1 MISLSLYDLLWNL
14 PVAVSP
20 KNKAERVPMNYTVQ
34 HIAEIT
40 NAQVIGDGN
49 LVIRNI
55 AYDSRIIYSTK
66 NTAFIAINTHKNS
79 GEKFI
84 ESAIDRGINVIISE
98 HHYPD
103 FENITWII
111 VENSVEFLQK
121 LAKYHFEN
129 SHLQSIGITGSNG
142 KTILKEWLY
151 QCLWNEFPTV
161 KSPKSFNSQ
170 IGLPLSLLQINSTHK
185 LGIFEVGISK
195 PDEMEKLENIFHPQI
210 GLLTHI
216 GTAHAANFSSEEELI
231 DEKIRLFKDSEV
243 IIYNGDNSSVD
254 QKIKK
259 SYSGRKLISYGIK
272 KENNVFIKSNISRD
286 ENIIVE
292 YFGEEISF
300 PAHQRDEAT
309 LTNAMALITVLK
321 ELNIE
326 NKKIVEKINLLKAVE
341 MRLESIEGVKGN
353 IIINDSFNLDLDS
366 LKTALQFLKEYN
378 KSKKSLVLTDIVGV
392 NVNSQELYE
401 EVSELVNEQHFD
413 SVFLIGD
420 EISKFSELFKAKTY
434 TFIDTKELIE
444 SKHLTEIEN
453 QIVLLK
459 GARKFEIEKLKDILE
474 LRKHDTVLEV
484 NLNAILHN
492 INYHKSLLKPGTKM
506 MAMVKAN
513 AYGLGSFEVSEFLQ
527 HHHIDYLGV
536 AYADEGVEL
545 RKKGITTPIIVMNP
559 EQHSYQTIIE
569 YDLEPEIYSFRVLEL
584 FYEAVQKSGYD
595 KKYPIHIKLETGMH
609 RLGFKD
615 FELDQLSE
623 TLSEKNLKVQSM
635 FSHLSSSDMPEERA
649 FTLKQFEVFEKNSS
663 YLIEKLGYTPIRH
676 ILNSSGITSYSE
688 HQYDMVRIGIGM
700 LGESSDHEIQKQLQS
715 VVSFKT
721 VISQIS
727 MVEGGESVGYSRRYK
742 ADHLTRIATVPVGYA
757 DGIPRLIGNQVG
769 SLGVNKTLAPIV
781 GNICMD
787 MMMINVDNI
796 PNVKEGDTV
805 TVFNAKPSLKEFAGY
820 CKTITY
826 EVLTSI
832 SPRVKRIYIKD

>member
-1 MISLSLYDLLWNL
+1 
-14 PVAVSP
+14 
-20 KNKAERVPMNYTVQ
+20 MNYTVQ
-34 HIAEIT
+34 QIAEIT
-40 NAQVIGDGN
+40 NAEVIGDKN
-49 LVIRNI
+49 LVVKNI
-55 AYDSRIIYSTK
+55 AYDSRIIYSIK

-84 ESAIDRGINVIISE
+84 EAAIDRGITIIISE
-98 HHYPD
+98 HQYPQ

-111 VENSVEFLQK
+111 VKNSVDFLQQ

-129 SHLQSIGITGSNG
+129 SHLRSIGITGSNG

-170 IGLPLSLLQINSTHK
+170 IGLPLSLLQINDSHQ
-185 LGIFEVGISK
+185 LGIFEVGISH
-195 PDEMEKLENIFHPQI
+195 PNEMEKLENIFHPQI

-231 DEKIRLFKDSEV
+231 DEKIKLFKDSEV
-243 IIYNGDNSSVD
+243 IIYNGDHSLVD
-254 QKIKK
+254 QKIKSVYADK
-259 SYSGRKLISYGIK
+259 KLISYGFK
-272 KENNVFIKSNISRD
+272 KENQVFIKKNTKD
-286 ENIIVE
+286 ENIIVD

-300 PAHQRDEAT
+300 PAHQRDEST
-309 LTNAMALITVLK
+309 LTNATALIAILKVLQV
-321 ELNIE
+321 E

-341 MRLESIEGVKGN
+341 MRLEAIEGIKGN
-353 IIINDSFNLDLDS
+353 IVINDSFNLDLDS

-378 KSKKSLVLTDIVGV
+378 KPKKSLVLTDIVGV
-392 NVNSQELYE
+392 NTNSQELYE
-401 EVSELVNEQHFD
+401 EVSELVNEQNFD

-420 EISKFSELFKAKTY
+420 EISKFSELFKSKTY

-444 SKHLTEIEN
+444 SKHLSEIEN
-453 QIVLLK
+453 QIILLK

-474 LRKHDTVLEV
+474 LRKHDTVLEI

-492 INYHKSLLKPGTKM
+492 INYHKSLLKPTTKM

-513 AYGLGSFEVSEFLQ
+513 AYGLGSYEISEFLQ

-536 AYADEGVEL
+536 AFADEGVEL

-569 YDLEPEIYSFRVLEL
+569 YNLEPEIYSFRVLEL

-609 RLGFKD
+609 RLGFKG
-615 FELDQLSE
+615 FELDHLSE

-635 FSHLSSSDMPEERA
+635 FSHLSSSDMPEERE
-649 FTLKQFEVFEKNSS
+649 FTMNQFKVFDKNSS
-663 YLIEKLGYTPIRH
+663 YLIEKLGYAPLRH
-676 ILNSSGITSYSE
+676 ILNSSGITSYTD

-700 LGESSDHEIQKQLQS
+700 LGESPDTEIQKQLQS

-727 MVEGGESVGYSRRYK
+727 MVEDGESVGYSRKFK
-742 ADHLTRIATVPVGYA
+742 ADHLTKIATIPVGYA

-769 SLGVNKTLAPIV
+769 SLGVHKTLAPIV

-787 MMMINVDNI
+787 MMMINVENI
-796 PNVKEGDTV
+796 PNVKEGDMV

>member
-1 MISLSLYDLLWNL
+1 
-14 PVAVSP
+14 
-20 KNKAERVPMNYTVQ
+20 MNYTVQ
-34 HIAEIT
+34 QIAEIT
-40 NAQVIGDGN
+40 NAEVIGDKN
-49 LVIRNI
+49 LVVKNI
-55 AYDSRIIYSTK
+55 AYDSRIIYSIK
-66 NTAFIAINTHKNS
+66 NAAFIAINTHKNS

-84 ESAIDRGINVIISE
+84 EAAIDRGINIIISE
-98 HHYPD
+98 HQYPQ

-111 VENSVEFLQK
+111 VKNSVGFLQQ

-129 SHLQSIGITGSNG
+129 SHLRSIGITGSNG

-170 IGLPLSLLQINSTHK
+170 IGLPLSLLQINNSHQ
-185 LGIFEVGISK
+185 LGIFEVGISQ
-195 PDEMEKLENIFHPQI
+195 PNEMEKLENIFHPQI

-231 DEKIRLFKDSEV
+231 DEKIKLFKDSEV
-243 IIYNGDNSSVD
+243 IIYNGDHSLVD

-259 SYSGRKLISYGIK
+259 LYADKKLISYGF
-272 KENNVFIKSNISRD
+272 KETNNVFIKKNIKD

-300 PAHQRDEAT
+300 PAHQRDEST
-309 LTNAMALITVLK
+309 LTNATALIAVLK
-321 ELNIE
+321 VLQIE

-341 MRLESIEGVKGN
+341 MRLEAIEGIKGN
-353 IIINDSFNLDLDS
+353 IVINDSFNLDLDS

-378 KSKKSLVLTDIVGV
+378 KPKKSLVLTDIVGV
-392 NVNSQELYE
+392 NTNSQELYE
-401 EVSELVNEQHFD
+401 EVSELVNEQNFD
-413 SVFLIGD
+413 SVYLIGD
-420 EISKFSELFKAKTY
+420 EISKFSELFKSKTY

-444 SKHLTEIEN
+444 SKHLSEIEN
-453 QIVLLK
+453 QIILLK
-459 GARKFEIEKLKDILE
+459 GARKFEIEKLKDVLE
-474 LRKHDTVLEV
+474 LRKHDTVLEI

-492 INYHKSLLKPGTKM
+492 INYHKSLLKPQTKM

-513 AYGLGSFEVSEFLQ
+513 AYGLGSYEIAEFLQ

-536 AYADEGVEL
+536 AFADEGVEL

-569 YDLEPEIYSFRVLEL
+569 YNLEPEIYSFRVLEL

-623 TLSEKNLKVQSM
+623 TLSQKNLTIQSI
-635 FSHLSSSDMPEERA
+635 FSHLSSSDMPEEKE
-649 FTLKQFEVFEKNSS
+649 FTLRQMEVFEKNSS
-663 YLIEKLGYTPIRH
+663 YLIEKLGYAPLRH
-676 ILNSSGITSYSE
+676 ILNSSGITSYTD

-700 LGESSDHEIQKQLQS
+700 LGESPDIEIQKQLQS

-727 MVEGGESVGYSRRYK
+727 MVENGESVGYSRRFK
-742 ADHLTRIATVPVGYA
+742 PDHLTKIATIPVGYA

-769 SLGVNKTLAPIV
+769 SLGVNKVLVPIV

-787 MMMINVDNI
+787 MMMINVENV
-796 PNVKEGDTV
+796 PNVKEGDMV

>member
-1 MISLSLYDLLWNL
+1 
-14 PVAVSP
+14 
-20 KNKAERVPMNYTVQ
+20 MNYTTN

-40 NAQVIGDGN
+40 NAKIIGDKN
-49 LVIRNI
+49 IIIRNI
-55 AYDSRIIYSTK
+55 AFDSRIIYSTK
-66 NTAFIAINTHKNS
+66 NTAFIAINTSKNS
-79 GEKFI
+79 GERFI

-98 HHYPD
+98 HHHPQ

-121 LAKYHFEN
+121 LAKFHFEN
-129 SHLQSIGITGSNG
+129 AHLKSIGITGSNG

-170 IGLPLSLLQINSTHK
+170 IGLPLSLLQINNSHQ

-195 PDEMEKLENIFHPQI
+195 PNEMERLENIFHPQI

-216 GTAHAANFSSEEELI
+216 GTAHLANFQSEEELI
-231 DEKIRLFKDSEV
+231 DEKIKLFKHSETV
-243 IIYNGDNSSVD
+243 IYNGDNSLID
-254 QKIKK
+254 KKIKEL
-259 SYSGRKLISYGIK
+259 YSGKKLISYGF
-272 KENNVFIKSNISRD
+272 KEDNEVYFKNNISKNED
-286 ENIIVE
+286 VTVH
-292 YFGEEISF
+292 YFNEEISF
-300 PAHQRDEAT
+300 PVHQRDEAT
-309 LTNAMALITVLK
+309 LTNALALVTVLK
-321 ELNIE
+321 ELGIE
-326 NKKIVEKINLLKAVE
+326 NEKIVEKINALKAVE
-341 MRLESIEGVKGN
+341 MRLEAIEGIKNN
-353 IIINDSFNLDLDS
+353 IVINDSFNLDLDS
-366 LKTALQFLKEYN
+366 LKTALQFLNEYN
-378 KSKKSLVLTDIVGV
+378 KPKKSLVLTDIVGV
-392 NVNSQELYE
+392 NSNSKELYE
-401 EVSELVNEQHFD
+401 EVSELVNEQKFD

-420 EISKFSELFKAKTY
+420 EISKFSELFNAKNF
-434 TFIDTKELIE
+434 TFINTQELIE
-444 SKHLTEIEN
+444 SKYLTEIEN
-453 QIVLLK
+453 QIILLK
-459 GARKFEIEKLKDILE
+459 GARKFEIERLKDLLE
-474 LRKHDTVLEV
+474 LRKHDTVLEI

-492 INYHKSLLKPGTKM
+492 INYHKSLLKPSTKM

-513 AYGLGSFEVSEFLQ
+513 SYGLGSYEISEFLQ

-536 AYADEGVEL
+536 AFVDEGVEL
-545 RKKGITTPIIVMNP
+545 RKKGITVPIVVMNP
-559 EQHSYQTIIE
+559 EQHSYETVIA
-569 YDLEPEIYSFRVLEL
+569 YNLEPEIYSFRVLEL

-609 RLGFKD
+609 RLGFKGN
-615 FELDQLSE
+615 ELDQLSE
-623 TLSEKNLKVQSM
+623 TLNSMNVKVQSI
-635 FSHLSSSDMPEERA
+635 FSHLSSSDLPDEKE
-649 FTLKQFEVFEKNSS
+649 FTLHQLETFEKNSS

-676 ILNSSGITSYSE
+676 ILNSSGITNYTN

-700 LGESSDHEIQKQLQS
+700 LGESPNSEIQKQLRS

-727 MVEGGESVGYSRRYK
+727 LVENGESVGYSRRFK
-742 ADHLTRIATVPVGYA
+742 TDHQTKIATIPVGYA

-769 SLGVNKTLAPIV
+769 NVGIHKILAPIV
-781 GNICMD
+781 GSICMD
-787 MMMINVDNI
+787 MMMINVDHI

-805 TVFNAKPSLKEFAGY
+805 TVFNAKPSLKEFADY

>member
-1 MISLSLYDLLWNL
+1 MNFT
-14 PVAVSP
+14 
-20 KNKAERVPMNYTVQ
+20 AED
-34 HIAEIT
+34 IAEIT
-40 NAQVIGDGN
+40 NAKIIGDKN
-49 LVIRNI
+49 IVIKNI
-55 AYDSRIIYSTK
+55 AFDSRIIYSTK
-66 NTAFIAINTHKNS
+66 NTAFIAINTPKNS

-98 HHYPD
+98 HHHPQ

-121 LAKYHFEN
+121 LAKFHFEN
-129 SHLQSIGITGSNG
+129 AHLKSVGITGSNG

-170 IGLPLSLLQINSTHK
+170 IGLPLSLLQINNSHQ

-195 PDEMEKLENIFHPQI
+195 PNEMEKLENIFHPQI

-216 GTAHAANFSSEEELI
+216 GTAHLANFQSEEELI
-231 DEKIRLFKDSEV
+231 DEKIKLFKHSETV
-243 IIYNGDNSSVD
+243 IYNGDNPLVD
-254 QKIKK
+254 KKIKEL
-259 SYSGRKLISYGIK
+259 YSSKKLISYGF
-272 KENNVFIKSNISRD
+272 KEYNQVYFKNNISKN
-286 ENIIVE
+286 EEVTVH
-292 YFGEEISF
+292 YFDEEISF
-300 PAHQRDEAT
+300 PVHQRDEAT
-309 LTNAMALITVLK
+309 LTNALTLVTVLK
-321 ELNIE
+321 ELGIE
-326 NKKIVEKINLLKAVE
+326 NEKIVEKINALKAVE
-341 MRLESIEGVKGN
+341 MRLEAIEGIKSN
-353 IIINDSFNLDLDS
+353 IVINDSFNLDLDS
-366 LKTALQFLKEYN
+366 LKTALQFLNEYN
-378 KSKKSLVLTDIVGV
+378 KPKKSLVLTDIVGV
-392 NVNSQELYE
+392 NSNSKELYE
-401 EVSELVNEQHFD
+401 EVSELVNEQKFD

-420 EISKFSELFKAKTY
+420 EISKFSELFKAKTF
-434 TFIDTKELIE
+434 TFINTQELIE

-453 QIVLLK
+453 QIILLK
-459 GARKFEIEKLKDILE
+459 GARKFEIERLKDLLE
-474 LRKHDTVLEV
+474 LRKHDTVLEI

-492 INYHKSLLKPGTKM
+492 INYHKSLLKPSTKM

-513 AYGLGSFEVSEFLQ
+513 SYGLGSYEISEFLQ

-536 AYADEGVEL
+536 AFVDEGVEL
-545 RKKGITTPIIVMNP
+545 RKKGITVPIVVMNP
-559 EQHSYQTIIE
+559 EQHSYETVIA
-569 YDLEPEIYSFRVLEL
+569 YNLEPEIYSFRVLEL

-609 RLGFKD
+609 RLGFKGN
-615 FELDQLSE
+615 ELDQLSE
-623 TLSEKNLKVQSM
+623 TLNSMNVKVQSI
-635 FSHLSSSDMPEERA
+635 FSHLSSSDLPDEKE
-649 FTLKQFEVFEKNSS
+649 FTLHQLKTFEKNSS

-676 ILNSSGITSYSE
+676 ILNSSGITNYTN

-700 LGESSDHEIQKQLQS
+700 LGESPNSEIQKQLRS

-727 MVEGGESVGYSRRYK
+727 TVENGESVGYSRRFK
-742 ADHLTRIATVPVGYA
+742 TDHQTKIATIPVGYA

-769 SLGVNKTLAPIV
+769 NVGIHKTLAPIV
-781 GNICMD
+781 GSICMD
-787 MMMINVDNI
+787 MMMINVDHI

-805 TVFNAKPSLKEFAGY
+805 TVFNAKPSLKEFADY

>member
-1 MISLSLYDLLWNL
+1 
-14 PVAVSP
+14 
-20 KNKAERVPMNYTVQ
+20 MNYTVQ
-34 HIAEIT
+34 QITEIT
-40 NAQVIGDGN
+40 NAQVIGDKS
-49 LVIRNI
+49 LVVKNI
-55 AYDSRIIYSTK
+55 AYDSRIIYSIK
-66 NTAFIAINTHKNS
+66 NTAFVAINTHKNS

-84 ESAIDRGINVIISE
+84 EAAIDRGINIIISE
-98 HHYPD
+98 HEYPQ

-111 VENSVEFLQK
+111 VKNSVDFLQQ
-121 LAKYHFEN
+121 LAKHHFEN
-129 SHLQSIGITGSNG
+129 SHLRSIGITGSNG

-170 IGLPLSLLQINSTHK
+170 IGLPLSLLQINDSHE
-185 LGIFEVGISK
+185 LGIFEVGISH
-195 PDEMEKLENIFHPQI
+195 PNEMEKLENIFHPQI

-231 DEKIRLFKDSEV
+231 DEKIKLFKDSEV
-243 IIYNGDNSSVD
+243 IIYNGDHSLVEE
-254 QKIKK
+254 KIKK
-259 SYSGRKLISYGIK
+259 LYADKKLISYGLK
-272 KENNVFIKSNISRD
+272 NKNQVFIKKNTKD
-286 ENIIVE
+286 ENIIVD

-300 PAHQRDEAT
+300 PAHQRDEST
-309 LTNAMALITVLK
+309 LTNATALITVLK
-321 ELNIE
+321 ELQVE

-341 MRLESIEGVKGN
+341 MRLEAIEGIKGN
-353 IIINDSFNLDLDS
+353 IVINDSFNLDLDS
-366 LKTALQFLKEYN
+366 LKTALQFLNEYN
-378 KSKKSLVLTDIVGV
+378 KPKKSLVLTDIVGV
-392 NVNSQELYE
+392 STNSQELYE

-420 EISKFSELFKAKTY
+420 EISKYSELFKSKTY

-444 SKHLTEIEN
+444 SKHLSEIEN
-453 QIVLLK
+453 QIILLK

-474 LRKHDTVLEV
+474 LRKHDTVLEI

-492 INYHKSLLKPGTKM
+492 INYHKSLLKPQTKM

-513 AYGLGSFEVSEFLQ
+513 AYGLGSYEISEFLQ

-536 AYADEGVEL
+536 AFADEGVEL
-545 RKKGITTPIIVMNP
+545 RKKGITTPIVVMNP

-569 YDLEPEIYSFRVLEL
+569 YNLEPEIYSFRVLEL

-609 RLGFKD
+609 RLGFKG

-623 TLSEKNLKVQSM
+623 TLSSKNLKVQSM
-635 FSHLSSSDMPEERA
+635 FSHLSSSDVPEEKE
-649 FTLKQFEVFEKNSS
+649 FTFNQLKTFDKNSS
-663 YLIEKLGYTPIRH
+663 YLIEKLGYAPIRH
-676 ILNSSGITSYSE
+676 ILNSSGITSYTD

-700 LGESSDHEIQKQLQS
+700 LGESPNPQIQKQLQS

-727 MVEGGESVGYSRRYK
+727 MVEDGESVGYSRRFK
-742 ADHLTRIATVPVGYA
+742 TDHLTKIATIPVGYA

-787 MMMINVDNI
+787 MMMLNVDHV
-796 PNVKEGDTV
+796 PNVKEGDMV
-805 TVFNAKPSLKEFAGY
+805 TVFNAKPSLKEFADY

>member
-1 MISLSLYDLLWNL
+1 
-14 PVAVSP
+14 
-20 KNKAERVPMNYTVQ
+20 MNYTVQ
-34 HIAEIT
+34 EIAAIT
-40 NAQVIGDGN
+40 NTQVIGDKEL
-49 LVIRNI
+49 LVKNI
-55 AYDSRIIYSTK
+55 AFDSRIIYSTK
-66 NTAFIAINTHKNS
+66 NTAFIAINTKKNS

-84 ESAIDRGINVIISE
+84 ESAIDRGINIIISE
-98 HHYPD
+98 HYDPQ
-103 FENITWII
+103 FEHITWII

-121 LAKYHFEN
+121 LAKYHFEH
-129 SHLQSIGITGSNG
+129 SHLKSIGITGSNG

-170 IGLPLSLLQINSTHK
+170 IGLPLSLLQINTNHE

-195 PDEMEKLENIFHPQI
+195 PHEMEKLENIFHPQI

-216 GTAHAANFSSEEELI
+216 GSAHAANFESEEELI
-231 DEKIRLFKDSEV
+231 NEKIKLFKDSEV
-243 IIYNGDNSSVD
+243 IIYNGDNLLVD
-254 QKIKK
+254 NKIKEI
-259 SYSGRKLISYGIK
+259 YSSKKLISYGFK
-272 KENNVFIKSNISRD
+272 KENQVFIKNDIFKD
-286 ENIIVE
+286 EAVMVE
-292 YFGEEISF
+292 YFGEEIIF
-300 PAHQRDEAT
+300 PVHQRDEAT
-309 LTNAMALITVLK
+309 LTNALALITVLK
-321 ELNIE
+321 ELGIE
-326 NKKIVEKINLLKAVE
+326 NQKIIEKINALKAIE
-341 MRLESIEGVKGN
+341 MRLEAIEGIKSN

-366 LKTALQFLKEYN
+366 LKTALQFLNEY
-378 KSKKSLVLTDIVGV
+378 KKPKKSLVLTDIVGV
-392 NVNSQELYE
+392 NSNSQELYE
-401 EVSELVNEQHFD
+401 EVSELVNEQNFD
-413 SVFLIGD
+413 SVFLIGH
-420 EISKFSELFKAKTY
+420 EITHFNHLFKSKTF
-434 TFIDTKELIE
+434 TFINTQELIE
-444 SKHLTEIEN
+444 SKHLNEIEN
-453 QIVLLK
+453 QIILLK

-474 LRKHDTVLEV
+474 LRKHDTVLEI

-513 AYGLGSFEVSEFLQ
+513 SYGLGSYEISEFLQ

-536 AYADEGVEL
+536 AFADEGVEL
-545 RKKGITTPIIVMNP
+545 RKKGITTPIVVMNP
-559 EQHSYQTIIE
+559 EQHSYETIIE
-569 YDLEPEIYSFRVLEL
+569 YNLEPEIYSFRVLEL

-609 RLGFKD
+609 RLGFKE

-623 TLSEKNLKVQSM
+623 ILQHKNLKIQSI
-635 FSHLSSSDMPEERA
+635 FSHLSSSDVPEERD
-649 FTLKQFEVFEKNSS
+649 FTLNQLEAFEKNSTF
-663 YLIEKLGYTPIRH
+663 LIEKLGYQPIRH
-676 ILNSSGITSYSE
+676 ILNSSGITSYTD

-700 LGESSDHEIQKQLQS
+700 LGESPNPEIQKQLQS

-727 MVEGGESVGYSRRYK
+727 IVENGESVGYSRKYK
-742 ADHLTRIATVPVGYA
+742 TDHQTKIATIPVGYA

-769 SLGVNKTLAPIV
+769 SVGIHKVLAPIV

-787 MMMINVDNI
+787 MMMINVDHI

-805 TVFNAKPSLKEFAGY
+805 TIFNAYPSLKEFAAY

>member
-1 MISLSLYDLLWNL
+1 
-14 PVAVSP
+14 
-20 KNKAERVPMNYTVQ
+20 MNYTVQ

-49 LVIRNI
+49 LLIKNI
-55 AYDSRIIYSTK
+55 AYDSRIIYAIK

-84 ESAIDRGINVIISE
+84 ESAIDRGIKVIISE
-98 HHYPD
+98 HHYPE

-111 VENSVEFLQK
+111 VENSVAFLQK

-170 IGLPLSLLQINSTHK
+170 IGLPLSLLQINNSHQ

-195 PDEMEKLENIFHPQI
+195 PYEMEKLENIFHPQI

-231 DEKIRLFKDSEV
+231 DEKIRLFKNSEV
-243 IIYNGDNSSVD
+243 IIYNGDHTLVD

-259 SYSGRKLISYGIK
+259 SYSDKKLIAYGFK
-272 KENNVFIKSNISRD
+272 KENQVFISSNISRD
-286 ENIIVE
+286 ENIIVD

-341 MRLESIEGVKGN
+341 MRLEAIEGIKGN

-366 LKTALQFLKEYN
+366 LRTALQFLNEYN

-392 NVNSQELYE
+392 STNAKELYE
-401 EVSELVNEQHFD
+401 EVSELVNEQNFD
-413 SVFLIGD
+413 SLFLIGD
-420 EISKFSELFKAKTY
+420 EISKHSELFKAKTY

-444 SKHLTEIEN
+444 SKYLTELEN
-453 QIVLLK
+453 QIILLK

-569 YDLEPEIYSFRVLEL
+569 YNLEPEIYSFRVLDL

-623 TLSEKNLKVQSM
+623 TLSHIHVKVQSI
-635 FSHLSSSDMPEERA
+635 FSHLSSSDMPEEKE
-649 FTLKQFEVFEKNSS
+649 FTLKQLNFFEKNSS

-676 ILNSSGITSYSE
+676 ILNSSGITSYTD

-700 LGESSDHEIQKQLQS
+700 LGESADPEIQKQLRS

-727 MVEGGESVGYSRRYK
+727 TVEDGESVGYSRRYK
-742 ADHLTRIATVPVGYA
+742 ADHPTRIATIPVGYA

-769 SLGVNKTLAPIV
+769 NVGVNKTLAPIV

-787 MMMINVDNI
+787 MMMINIDHI

-805 TVFNAKPSLKEFAGY
+805 TVFNAHPSLKEFAGY

>member
-1 MISLSLYDLLWNL
+1 
-14 PVAVSP
+14 
-20 KNKAERVPMNYTVQ
+20 MNYTVQ
-34 HIAEIT
+34 QIAEIT
-40 NAQVIGDGN
+40 NAQVIGEGR
-49 LVIRNI
+49 IIIKNI
-55 AYDSRIIYSTK
+55 AFDSRIIYSTK

-84 ESAIDRGINVIISE
+84 ESAIDKGINVIISE
-98 HHYPD
+98 HLHPQ
-103 FENITWII
+103 FENVTWII
-111 VENSVEFLQK
+111 VENSVDFLQK
-121 LAKYHFEN
+121 LARYHFEN
-129 SHLQSIGITGSNG
+129 SHLKSIGITGSNG

-151 QCLWNEFPTV
+151 QCLWNEFLTV

-170 IGLPLSLLQINSTHK
+170 IGLPLSLLQINTSHQ

-195 PDEMEKLENIFHPQI
+195 PDEMEKLESVFHPQI

-216 GTAHAANFSSEEELI
+216 GTAHAANFTSEEELI
-231 DEKIRLFKDSEV
+231 SEKIRLFKDSEV
-243 IIYNGDNSSVD
+243 IIYNGDNTVTD
-254 QKIKK
+254 QKIKRLYAHK
-259 SYSGRKLISYGIK
+259 KLISYGF
-272 KENNVFIKSNISRD
+272 KEKNQVFIKNNISKG
-286 ENIIVE
+286 ENIIVQ
-292 YFGEEISF
+292 YFDEEISF

-309 LTNAMALITVLK
+309 LTNALALITVLK
-321 ELNIE
+321 ELHIE
-326 NKKIVEKINLLKAVE
+326 NEKIVEKINALKAVE
-341 MRLESIEGVKGN
+341 MRLESIEGIKGN

-378 KSKKSLVLTDIVGV
+378 KSKKSLVLTDFVGV
-392 NVNSQELYE
+392 NSNLKELYE

-420 EISKFSELFKAKTY
+420 EITKFSDLFHAE
-434 TFIDTKELIE
+434 TFTFVDTKELIE
-444 SKHLTEIEN
+444 NKHLTEIEN
-453 QIVLLK
+453 QIILLK

-474 LRKHDTVLEV
+474 LRKHDTVLEI

-492 INYHKSLLKPGTKM
+492 INYHKSLLKPATKM

-513 AYGLGSFEVSEFLQ
+513 AYGLGSYEISEFLQ

-536 AYADEGVEL
+536 AFADEGAEL
-545 RKKGITTPIIVMNP
+545 RKKGITTPIVVMNP
-559 EQHSYQTIIE
+559 EQHSYQTIID
-569 YDLEPEIYSFRVLEL
+569 YNLEPEIYSLRVLDL
-584 FYEAVQKSGYD
+584 FYEALQKSGYD
-595 KKYPIHIKLETGMH
+595 QKYPIHIKLETGMH

-615 FELDQLSE
+615 FELDQLSN
-623 TLSEKNLKVQSM
+623 TLSSRNLKVQSI
-635 FSHLSSSDMPEERA
+635 FSHLSSSDVPEEKE
-649 FTLKQFEVFEKNSS
+649 FTMDQLKTFEKNST
-663 YLIEKLGYTPIRH
+663 YLIQKLGYTPIRH
-676 ILNSSGITSYSE
+676 ILNSSGITSYTE

-700 LGESSDHEIQKQLQS
+700 LGESPNSEIQKQLQP

-727 MVEGGESVGYSRRYK
+727 MVENGESVGYSRKYK
-742 ADHLTRIATVPVGYA
+742 TDHLTRIATIPVGYA
-757 DGIPRLIGNQVG
+757 DGIPRLIGNQIGNV
-769 SLGVNKTLAPIV
+769 GVNKTLAPIV

-787 MMMINVDNI
+787 MMMINVDHI

-805 TVFNAKPSLKEFAGY
+805 TVFNAYPSLKEFAGY

>member
-1 MISLSLYDLLWNL
+1 
-14 PVAVSP
+14 
-20 KNKAERVPMNYTVQ
+20 MNYTVQ

-40 NAQVIGDGN
+40 NAQIIGDGS
-49 LVIRNI
+49 LMIKNI

-66 NTAFIAINTHKNS
+66 NTAFIAINTQKNS

-98 HHYPD
+98 HHFPE

-170 IGLPLSLLQINSTHK
+170 IGLPLSLLQINSSHQ

-195 PDEMEKLENIFHPQI
+195 PHEMEKLENMFHPQI

-216 GTAHAANFSSEEELI
+216 GTAHAANFSSEEQLI
-231 DEKIRLFKDSEV
+231 DEKISLFKNSEV
-243 IIYNGDNSSVD
+243 IIYNGDNSLVE

-259 SYSGRKLISYGIK
+259 LYSDKKLISYGLK
-272 KENNVFIKSNISRD
+272 KENQVSIKSNISKD
-286 ENIIVE
+286 DNIIVD

-321 ELNIE
+321 ELDIE

-341 MRLESIEGVKGN
+341 MRLEAIEGIKGN
-353 IIINDSFNLDLDS
+353 IVINDSFNLDLDS
-366 LKTALQFLKEYN
+366 LKTALQFLNEYN

-392 NVNSQELYE
+392 SSNTKELYE

-420 EISKFSELFKAKTY
+420 EISNFSELFKAKTY

-453 QIVLLK
+453 QIILLK
-459 GARKFEIEKLKDILE
+459 GARKFEIERLKDILE

-513 AYGLGSFEVSEFLQ
+513 AYGLGSYEVSEFLQ

-536 AYADEGVEL
+536 AYVDEGVEL

-569 YDLEPEIYSFRVLEL
+569 YNLEPEIYSFRVLEL

-623 TLSEKNLKVQSM
+623 TLSQKNLKVQSM
-635 FSHLSSSDMPEERA
+635 FSHLSSSDMPEEKE
-649 FTLKQFEVFEKNSS
+649 FTLKQLEVFEKNSS
-663 YLIEKLGYTPIRH
+663 YLIEKLEYTSLRH
-676 ILNSSGITSYSE
+676 ILNSSGITSYTN
-688 HQYDMVRIGIGM
+688 HQFDMVRIGIGM
-700 LGESSDHEIQKQLQS
+700 LGESPDNEIQKQLQS

-727 MVEGGESVGYSRRYK
+727 MVENGESVGYSRKYK
-742 ADHLTRIATVPVGYA
+742 VDHLTRIATIPVGYA

-769 SLGVNKTLAPIV
+769 NVGVSKTLAPIV

>member
-1 MISLSLYDLLWNL
+1 
-14 PVAVSP
+14 
-20 KNKAERVPMNYTVQ
+20 MNYTVQ
-34 HIAEIT
+34 QIAEIT
-40 NAQVIGDGN
+40 NTQVIGDGN
-49 LVIRNI
+49 LMIRNI

-98 HHYPD
+98 HHHPEYQ
-103 FENITWII
+103 NVTWII
-111 VENSVEFLQK
+111 VENSVDFLQK
-121 LAKYHFEN
+121 LAKYHFEH
-129 SHLQSIGITGSNG
+129 SHLKSIGITGSNG

-170 IGLPLSLLQINSTHK
+170 IGLPLSLLQISSAHQ
-185 LGIFEVGISK
+185 LGVFEVGISK

-231 DEKIRLFKDSEV
+231 DEKIRLFKNSEV
-243 IIYNGDNSSVD
+243 IIYNGDHSTVE
-254 QKIKK
+254 QKIKE
-259 SYSGRKLISYGIK
+259 SYRDKKLISYGFQK
-272 KENNVFIKSNISRD
+272 NNNVFIKNNISKD
-286 ENIIVE
+286 ENVMVE

-341 MRLESIEGVKGN
+341 MRLESIEGIKGN

-366 LKTALQFLKEYN
+366 LKTALQFLNEYN

-392 NVNSQELYE
+392 NTNSQELYE

-420 EISKFSELFKAKTY
+420 EISKFSELFKSKTY
-434 TFIDTKELIE
+434 TFINTKELIE

-453 QIVLLK
+453 QIILLK

-513 AYGLGSFEVSEFLQ
+513 AYGLGSYEVSEFLQ

-623 TLSEKNLKVQSM
+623 TLSDKNLKVQSM

-649 FTLKQFEVFEKNSS
+649 FTLKQLEVFDKNSS

-676 ILNSSGITSYSE
+676 ILNSSGITSYTN

-700 LGESSDHEIQKQLQS
+700 LGESPDIEIQKQLQS

-727 MVEGGESVGYSRRYK
+727 MVEDGESVGYSRRYK
-742 ADHLTRIATVPVGYA
+742 ADHPTRIATVPVGYA

-769 SLGVNKTLAPIV
+769 NLGVNKTLAPIV

-787 MMMINVDNI
+787 MMMINIDNI

>member
-1 MISLSLYDLLWNL
+1 
-14 PVAVSP
+14 
-20 KNKAERVPMNYTVQ
+20 MNYTVQ

-49 LVIRNI
+49 LMIRNI

-84 ESAIDRGINVIISE
+84 ESAIDRGIGVIISE
-98 HHYPD
+98 HYDP
-103 FENITWII
+103 EYNNVTWII
-111 VENSVEFLQK
+111 VENSVDFLQK
-121 LAKYHFEN
+121 LARYHFEN
-129 SHLQSIGITGSNG
+129 SHIQSIGITGSNG

-170 IGLPLSLLQINSTHK
+170 IGLPLSLLQINSNHK

-195 PDEMEKLENIFHPQI
+195 PDEMEKLEHIFHPQI

-216 GTAHAANFSSEEELI
+216 GTAHAANFSSEDQLI

-259 SYSGRKLISYGIK
+259 SYSGRKLISYGFK
-272 KENNVFIKSNISRD
+272 KENNVFIKNNISRD

-341 MRLESIEGVKGN
+341 MRLESIEGIKGN

-401 EVSELVNEQHFD
+401 EVSELVNEQRFD

-453 QIVLLK
+453 QIILLK

-536 AYADEGVEL
+536 AYVDEGVEL

-623 TLSEKNLKVQSM
+623 ILSGKNLKVQSM
-635 FSHLSSSDMPEERA
+635 FSHLSSSDIPEERA
-649 FTLKQFEVFEKNSS
+649 FTLKQFEVFERNSS

-676 ILNSSGITSYSE
+676 ILNSSGITSYSD

-700 LGESSDHEIQKQLQS
+700 LGESSDNEIQKQLQS

>member
-1 MISLSLYDLLWNL
+1 
-14 PVAVSP
+14 
-20 KNKAERVPMNYTVQ
+20 MNYTVQ

-40 NAQVIGDGN
+40 NAQIIGDGN
-49 LVIRNI
+49 LLIKNI
-55 AYDSRIIYSTK
+55 AYDSRIIYSIK

-84 ESAIDRGINVIISE
+84 ESAMDRGIKVIISE
-98 HHYPD
+98 HHYPE

-111 VENSVEFLQK
+111 VENSVAFLQK

-170 IGLPLSLLQINSTHK
+170 IGLPLSLLQINDSHQ

-195 PDEMEKLENIFHPQI
+195 PHEMEKLENIFHPQI

-231 DEKIRLFKDSEV
+231 DEKIRLFKNSEV
-243 IIYNGDNSSVD
+243 IIYNGDNDLVD
-254 QKIKK
+254 QKIKN
-259 SYSGRKLISYGIK
+259 SYSDKKLIAYGFK
-272 KENNVFIKSNISRD
+272 KENQVFIKSNISKD

-341 MRLESIEGVKGN
+341 MRLEAIEGNKGN
-353 IIINDSFNLDLDS
+353 IVINDSFNLDLDS
-366 LKTALQFLKEYN
+366 LKTALQFLNEYN
-378 KSKKSLVLTDIVGV
+378 KAKKSLVLTDIVGV
-392 NVNSQELYE
+392 STNTKELYE
-401 EVSELVNEQHFD
+401 EVAELVNDQNFD
-413 SVFLIGD
+413 SVFLIGN
-420 EISKFSELFKAKTY
+420 EISNFSELFKAKTY

-453 QIVLLK
+453 QIILLK

-569 YDLEPEIYSFRVLEL
+569 YNLEPEIYSFRVLEL

-623 TLSEKNLKVQSM
+623 TLSHKNVKVQSM
-635 FSHLSSSDMPEERA
+635 FSHLSSSDMPEEKE
-649 FTLKQFEVFEKNSS
+649 FTLKQLEVFDKNSS

-676 ILNSSGITSYSE
+676 ILNSAGITSYKD
-688 HQYDMVRIGIGM
+688 HQHDMVRIGIGM
-700 LGESSDHEIQKQLQS
+700 LGESADPEIQKQLRS

-727 MVEGGESVGYSRRYK
+727 TVENGESVGYSRRYK
-742 ADHLTRIATVPVGYA
+742 TDHPTRIATIPVGYA

-769 SLGVNKTLAPIV
+769 NVGVNKTLAPIV

-787 MMMINVDNI
+787 MMMINVDHI

-805 TVFNAKPSLKEFAGY
+805 TVFNAHPSLKEFAGY

>member
-1 MISLSLYDLLWNL
+1 LSLYDLLWNL